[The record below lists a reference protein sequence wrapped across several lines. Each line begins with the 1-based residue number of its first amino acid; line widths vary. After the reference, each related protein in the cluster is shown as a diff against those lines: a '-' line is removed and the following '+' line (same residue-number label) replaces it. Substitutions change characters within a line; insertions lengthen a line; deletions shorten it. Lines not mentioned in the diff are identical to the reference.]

1 MLWGGLDGKEDEEG
15 YTPSTLMG
23 YVTQQLTGSDEKAA
37 SVDISSSIANTGA
50 DAIPIIGNAIGIA
63 LSIGD
68 TLYDTGKFIVN
79 PSWKNL
85 SDVGTSALG
94 IIPGIGSI
102 RDIKNIY
109 KVTKQIG
116 QNVKTTKRVKAI
128 QKTLTPKKT
137 TTRVSVLKPNM
148 KIQRSYSLPLPSM
161 PYTRLIGTIGNT
173 SDTIEDAWQGGT
185 LLWTPNLTIK

>member
-1 MLWGGLDGKEDEEG
+1 
-15 YTPSTLMG
+15 MG

-85 SDVGTSALG
+85 SDVGTSASG

-102 RDIKNIY
+102 RDIKNVY
-109 KVTKQIG
+109 KATKQIG

-137 TTRVSVLKPNM
+137 TTRVNVLKPNM

-173 SDTIEDAWQGGT
+173 SDTIEDTWQGGT